1 MESKNFIVLRG
12 MERFTYFI
20 IASLGLLL
28 LSSGNMAPAVAGGP
42 EAHLKGE
49 FGPLHDWP
57 IMPIHM
63 SLMPDGRVFA
73 FGKKV
78 AIKSAL
84 NYAIW
89 NPSIGIGTDA
99 FEVLSNTTDTEVFCS
114 GQALIPRTG
123 QSLILGGSR
132 FILNSD
138 TGDHVTDV
146 NIFDPDTES
155 LTAHTPSMAFS
166 RWYATVVTMP
176 NGEHIALGG
185 RKTKPTSDTP
195 ATYSPTPEVRAID
208 GSWRTLSSATSDTA
222 YGAFGG
228 GSWNYPRAW
237 VNPQGS
243 VFILGHNDSMYKLQ
257 TVGGGILS
265 KYTAKIPG
273 GRGNLPSVMFT
284 PGKIFS
290 VRRDRVASIIDIN
303 GTGEPVVSSAGTLA
317 KDRQYAN
324 ATLLADGRVWVNGGS
339 STGNDLAGAALDS
352 ELWDPKTNKWTITAS
367 AATARL
373 YHSASLLLPD
383 GAVLTGG
390 GGYPGPLKQLN
401 GEIYYPPYLYKKDG
415 SGQFALRPEIIDA
428 PTNMIG
434 WGQEFSV
441 EATESIVKVTL
452 VRMGV
457 VTHAFNNEQ
466 RFFGLAVPQ
475 VGKIVTVKSPA
486 RANVAPPGFYLLFAW
501 NAKGVPSVAKII
513 HIG

>member
-1 MESKNFIVLRG
+1 MESNNFIEVG
-12 MERFTYFI
+12 EIERFIYLV
-20 IASLGLLL
+20 AVSLGLLII
-28 LSSGNMAPAVAGGP
+28 SCGNMAPAVAGGP

-49 FGPLHDWP
+49 FGPLHNWP

-78 AIKSAL
+78 AIKSRL

-89 NPSIGIGTDA
+89 NPSIGISTNA
-99 FEVLSNTTDTEVFCS
+99 FEVLPNTTDTEVFCS
-114 GQALIPRTG
+114 GQALIPGTG
-123 QSLILGGSR
+123 ESLILGGSR

-138 TGDHVTDV
+138 TGDHVADV

-155 LTAHTPSMAFS
+155 LTAYTPSMAFS

-176 NGEHIALGG
+176 NGEHVALGG

-195 ATYSPTPEVRAID
+195 ATYSPTPEVRAIN
-208 GSWRTLSSATSDTA
+208 GNWRKLSSTTSDTA

-228 GSWNYPRAW
+228 ASWVYPRAW
-237 VNPQGS
+237 VNPRGNI
-243 VFILGHNDSMYKLQ
+243 FILGHNDSMYELQ
-257 TVGGGILS
+257 TAGTGVLS
-265 KYTAKIPG
+265 KYTKKIKG
-273 GRGNLPSVMFT
+273 GRSNLPSVMFA
-284 PGKIFS
+284 PGKILS
-290 VRRDRVASIIDIN
+290 IRRDSVASIIDIN
-303 GTGEPVVSSAGTLA
+303 GTGEPVLSLGGNLTR
-317 KDRQYAN
+317 DRQFSN
-324 ATLLADGRVWVNGGS
+324 ATVLADGRVWVNGGS
-339 STGNDLAGAALDS
+339 STGNTLEGAALHS
-352 ELWDPKTNKWTITAS
+352 ELWDPKTNAWTIAAS

-415 SGQFALRPEIIDA
+415 SGQFAPRPRITDA
-428 PTNMIG
+428 PNFMIS

-441 EATESIVKVTL
+441 EATESIARVTL
-452 VRMGV
+452 VRVGV

-466 RFFGLAVPQ
+466 RFFDLSISQKGN
-475 VGKIVTVKSPA
+475 IVTVKSPA
-486 RANVAPPGFYLLFAW
+486 SANIAPPGFYLLFVW
-501 NAKGVPSVAKII
+501 NAAGVPSVANFL